1 MRTKQQIIDTLSKEG
16 QFIDN
21 FILDTFIKT
30 WKIDPIYEDEN
41 GVEYFDEVSFNRI
54 KDLIIQKD
62 KIDKTEEKSL
72 SIDSE
77 SILETKENN
86 VQEDNID
93 NDKDTNLHIENSKNC
108 NIQLQSKDKQQDN
121 LNIVETNDS
130 DIEVNSSKN
139 EVAKINFDFNNKNLD
154 ILTSNIAKKVSLEI
168 ENFFKNDPFLE
179 KFADFSSFK
188 ADNKVLAT
196 KIKSIIEQNNE
207 LKLQI
212 KSLESKLNE
221 YVKVFG
227 NIYVK
232 K

>member
-30 WKIDPIYEDEN
+30 WKIDSIYEDEN
-41 GVEYFDEVSFNRI
+41 GVEYFDDVSFNRI

-62 KIDKTEEKSL
+62 KIDKPE
-72 SIDSE
+72 E
-77 SILETKENN
+77 SILETKENS

-93 NDKDTNLHIENSKNC
+93 NDKDTDLHIENNKDC

-121 LNIVETNDS
+121 LNIVETKDS
-130 DIEVNSSKN
+130 DIDVNSNKN

>member
-30 WKIDPIYEDEN
+30 WKIDHIYEDEN
-41 GVEYFDEVSFNRI
+41 GVEYFDDVSFNRI

-62 KIDKTEEKSL
+62 KIDKPE
-72 SIDSE
+72 E
-77 SILETKENN
+77 SILETKENS

-93 NDKDTNLHIENSKNC
+93 NDKDTDLHIENNKDC

-121 LNIVETNDS
+121 LNIVETKDS
-130 DIEVNSSKN
+130 DIDVNSNKN

>member
-41 GVEYFDEVSFNRI
+41 GVEYFDDVSFNRI

-62 KIDKTEEKSL
+62 KIDKPE
-72 SIDSE
+72 E
-77 SILETKENN
+77 SILETKENS

-93 NDKDTNLHIENSKNC
+93 NDKDTDLHIENNKDC

-121 LNIVETNDS
+121 LNIVETKDS
-130 DIEVNSSKN
+130 DIDVNSNKN